1 MRRALPVVAVLI
13 VLAWTAGAAAG
24 PETKNGKIAF
34 VSGGD
39 IWVVNPDGSGLQNLT
54 HSPAR
59 ETYPTWSP
67 EGTRIVYSSN
77 RGAARNLWIMN
88 ADGGDPRRLTHPGRG
103 VDTTPSLSP
112 DGRRI
117 VFARRLR
124 GNQELYVMNLDGTG
138 ARRLTRHPGIDF
150 DPSWSPDGS
159 EIVFWRAL
167 RRGKGTL
174 HEIFAVNPDGS
185 GLRRLTW
192 GMNSDAP
199 AWAPDGKRIAFT
211 RYVRTRADGDIW
223 LMRADGTG
231 QQRIA
236 GGASD
241 DVDPTWSPDG
251 SAIAFTSDRGDGTPS
266 IYVVTL
272 RVPRKVSRV
281 IKAAPGAPTTP
292 HSAAITPAWQ
302 PVP

>member
-1 MRRALPVVAVLI
+1 MRRALQVLAVLI

-24 PETKNGKIAF
+24 PEARNGKIAF

-39 IWVVNPDGSGLQNLT
+39 IWVVTPDGSGLQNLT

-59 ETYPTWSP
+59 EAYPTWSP

-77 RGAARNLWIMN
+77 RGAARSLWIMN

-112 DGRRI
+112 DGRRV
-117 VFARRLR
+117 VFARRIR
-124 GNQELYVMNLDGTG
+124 GNQELYVINLDGTG
-138 ARRLTRHPGIDF
+138 VRRLTRYPGIDF

-167 RRGKGTL
+167 PRGKGGKGNT
-174 HEIFAVNPDGS
+174 HEIFTVNTDGG

-192 GMNSDAP
+192 GASSDAP

-211 RYVRTRADGDIW
+211 RYVRGRGDIW
-223 LMRADGTG
+223 IMRADGTG

-241 DVDPTWSPDG
+241 DDDPTWSPDG
-251 SAIAFTSDRGDGTPS
+251 SAIAFASDRDGTPN
-266 IYVVTL
+266 IYVVTV
-272 RVPRKVSRV
+272 RTPKKVSRV
-281 IKAAPGAPTTP
+281 TKPPAGASAAPR
-292 HSAAITPAWQ
+292 AAITPAWQ